1 MLKFKR
7 LILAAIKFQDQRTTL
22 VSSVHIIRRTCSSV
36 VSSDEFL
43 DKMSGKS
50 MPKWIQPE
58 GNGELKLYNSLTREK
73 VRIFPFVAS
82 LLLIFRYM
90 NNPCLIIK
98 IWCNYFC
105 DGISQSQLDT
115 SFTNYVLVK
124 ESHYC

>member
-7 LILAAIKFQDQRTTL
+7 LILAAIKFQEQRTTL
-22 VSSVHIIRRTCSSV
+22 VSSVHIIRRTYSSV

-73 VRIFPFVAS
+73 VRIFPFVVF

-90 NNPCLIIK
+90 NNPCLIIE
-98 IWCNYFC
+98 I
-105 DGISQSQLDT
+105 
-115 SFTNYVLVK
+115 
-124 ESHYC
+124 

>member
-7 LILAAIKFQDQRTTL
+7 LILAATKFQEQRTSL
-22 VSSVHIIRRTCSSV
+22 VSSVHIIRRTYSSV

-73 VRIFPFVAS
+73 VRIFPFVVFF
-82 LLLIFRYM
+82 LLIFRYM
-90 NNPCLIIK
+90 NNPCLIIE
-98 IWCNYFC
+98 I
-105 DGISQSQLDT
+105 
-115 SFTNYVLVK
+115 
-124 ESHYC
+124 

>member
-7 LILAAIKFQDQRTTL
+7 LILAAIKFQERRTTL
-22 VSSVHIIRRTCSSV
+22 ASSVHIIRRTCSSV

-43 DKMSGKS
+43 DNMSGKS

-73 VRIFPFVAS
+73 VRIFPFVVF

-90 NNPCLIIK
+90 NNPCLIIE
-98 IWCNYFC
+98 I
-105 DGISQSQLDT
+105 
-115 SFTNYVLVK
+115 
-124 ESHYC
+124 

>member
-7 LILAAIKFQDQRTTL
+7 LILAAIKFQEQRTTL
-22 VSSVHIIRRTCSSV
+22 VSSVHIIRRTYSSV

-73 VRIFPFVAS
+73 VIIFPFVVF

-90 NNPCLIIK
+90 NNPCLIIE
-98 IWCNYFC
+98 I
-105 DGISQSQLDT
+105 
-115 SFTNYVLVK
+115 
-124 ESHYC
+124 

>member
-7 LILAAIKFQDQRTTL
+7 LILAATKFQEQRTSL
-22 VSSVHIIRRTCSSV
+22 VSSVHIIRRTYSSV

-73 VRIFPFVAS
+73 VRIFPFVVF

-90 NNPCLIIK
+90 NNPCLIIE
-98 IWCNYFC
+98 I
-105 DGISQSQLDT
+105 
-115 SFTNYVLVK
+115 
-124 ESHYC
+124 

>member
-7 LILAAIKFQDQRTTL
+7 LILAATKFQEQRTSL
-22 VSSVHIIRRTCSSV
+22 VSSVQYLLIRRTCSSV

-73 VRIFPFVAS
+73 VRIFPFVVF

-90 NNPCLIIK
+90 NNPCLIIE
-98 IWCNYFC
+98 I
-105 DGISQSQLDT
+105 
-115 SFTNYVLVK
+115 
-124 ESHYC
+124 

>member
-7 LILAAIKFQDQRTTL
+7 LILAAIKFQEQRTTL
-22 VSSVHIIRRTCSSV
+22 VSSVHIIRRTYSSV

-73 VRIFPFVAS
+73 VRIFPFVVF

-98 IWCNYFC
+98 I
-105 DGISQSQLDT
+105 
-115 SFTNYVLVK
+115 
-124 ESHYC
+124 

>member
-7 LILAAIKFQDQRTTL
+7 LILAATKFQEQRTSL
-22 VSSVHIIRRTCSSV
+22 VSSVHIIRRTCSFV

-73 VRIFPFVAS
+73 VRIFPFVVF

-90 NNPCLIIK
+90 NNPCLIIE
-98 IWCNYFC
+98 I
-105 DGISQSQLDT
+105 
-115 SFTNYVLVK
+115 
-124 ESHYC
+124 

>member
-7 LILAAIKFQDQRTTL
+7 LILAAIKFQERRTTL
-22 VSSVHIIRRTCSSV
+22 VSSVHIILRTCSSV

-73 VRIFPFVAS
+73 VRIFPFVLF

-90 NNPCLIIK
+90 NNPCLIIE
-98 IWCNYFC
+98 I
-105 DGISQSQLDT
+105 
-115 SFTNYVLVK
+115 
-124 ESHYC
+124 